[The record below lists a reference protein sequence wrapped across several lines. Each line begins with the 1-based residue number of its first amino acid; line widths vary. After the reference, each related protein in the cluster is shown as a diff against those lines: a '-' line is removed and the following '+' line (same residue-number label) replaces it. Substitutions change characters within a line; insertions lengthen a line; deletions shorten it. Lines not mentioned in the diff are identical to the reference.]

1 MTKTDKITG
10 PQNICD
16 TDLDHVNG
24 GMFFLADPNRMHD
37 LLEPTPTLENYGRD
51 VLYGGTAPDRVDYA

>member
-1 MTKTDKITG
+1 MTAPVPSQISDA
-10 PQNICD
+10 
-16 TDLDHVNG
+16 DLDQASG
-24 GMFFLADPNRMHD
+24 GMFFLPDPNRMHD